1 MMDKTE
7 KQIQQGQ
14 KAKQLLNDPLLKE
27 AFEYLTEQYKTEIF
41 NTSYNDHDQRQVLW
55 MAYNMLDKIKG
66 HLVSVMET
74 GKLASS
80 ELENLTRQ
88 SRKQKR

>member
-1 MMDKTE
+1 MDKIE

-14 KAKQLLNDPLLKE
+14 KAKQLLDDPLLKE
-27 AFEYLTEQYKTEIF
+27 AFEYLTEQYKSEIF

-55 MAYNMLDKIKG
+55 MAYNMLDKING

-88 SRKQKR
+88 STK

>member
-1 MMDKTE
+1 MGNLD

-27 AFEYLTEQYKTEIF
+27 AFEYLAEQYKSEIF
-41 NTSYNDHDQRQVLW
+41 NTNYNDHDQRQVLW

-88 SRKQKR
+88 STK

>member
-1 MMDKTE
+1 MGNLD

-14 KAKQLLNDPLLKE
+14 RANQLLNDPLLKE
-27 AFEYLTEQYKTEIF
+27 AFEYLAEQYKSEIF
-41 NTSYNDHDQRQVLW
+41 NTNYNDHDQRQVLW

-88 SRKQKR
+88 STK